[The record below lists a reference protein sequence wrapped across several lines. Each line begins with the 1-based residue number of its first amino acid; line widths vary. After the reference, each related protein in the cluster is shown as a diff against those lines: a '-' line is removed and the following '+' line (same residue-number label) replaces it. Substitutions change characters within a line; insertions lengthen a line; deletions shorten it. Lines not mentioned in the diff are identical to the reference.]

1 MSVSPAH
8 IARLSGSGGYCS
20 GTLISPDEVL
30 TCAHF
35 FAERGAG
42 AAGLRIEVAGK
53 RPRAKE
59 VRIAP
64 RTDVALVRLE
74 SPVYLDLYPSFGRPR
89 WMAETVTF
97 GFGGRAAHPVARV
110 GRYVGALP
118 LAVSRGLRTWV
129 RPAGF
134 TFNTSPVIKG
144 DSGGPVLIDAHV
156 VAVQSLIL
164 DPRGTNLRVATVS
177 LVGPELLARLR

>member
-8 IARLSGSGGYCS
+8 IARLSGGGGYCS
-20 GTLISPDEVL
+20 GTLISPYEVL

-35 FAERGAG
+35 FAARGAG
-42 AAGLRIEVAGK
+42 AAGLRIEVAGE
-53 RPRAKE
+53 RPRAAE

-64 RTDVALVRLE
+64 RTDVAVVRLE
-74 SPVYLDLYPSFGRPR
+74 TPVYLGEFPSFGRPR
-89 WMAETVTF
+89 WLAQTVTF

-118 LAVSRGLRTWV
+118 VAASRGLRTWV

-164 DPRGTNLRVATVS
+164 NPLGTNLRVATVS
-177 LVGPELLARLR
+177 LVSPELLAGLR

>member
-1 MSVSPAH
+1 MPVSPAH
-8 IARLSGSGGYCS
+8 IARLSGGGGYCS

-30 TCAHF
+30 TCAHY
-35 FAERGAG
+35 FAARGVS
-42 AAGLRIEVAGK
+42 AAGLRIEVGGE

-64 RTDVALVRLE
+64 RTDVALVRLDT
-74 SPVYLDLYPSFGRPR
+74 PVYLPGYPAFGRPR
-89 WMAETVTF
+89 WLAKTVTF
-97 GFGGRAAHPVARV
+97 GFGGRATHPVARV

-118 LAVSRGLRTWV
+118 VAASRGLRTWV
-129 RPAGF
+129 SPAGF
-134 TFNTSPVIKG
+134 TFNASPLIKG
-144 DSGGPVLIDAHV
+144 DSGGPVLIDAHL

-177 LVGPELLARLR
+177 LVGPELLASLR